1 MKKKDDNIR
10 TSGAERRD
18 PSLLGMTG
26 WRAESPHYI
35 FVLPDGYSGSIQV
48 IFDSRRAPGEKY
60 QIDVPEDDPHPGMIS
75 PKR

>member
-1 MKKKDDNIR
+1 MRNVAIV
-10 TSGAERRD
+10 AF
-18 PSLLGMTG
+18 LGMTG
-26 WRAESPHYI
+26 CRVESPNYI
-35 FVLPDGYSGSIQV
+35 FVLPDGYLGSIQV